1 MLRRKKHM
9 KLKLK
14 IIQKTWIVLGL
25 LLLVA
30 ASAFAKD
37 QARNNYVPAT
47 ISVEA
52 QQALK
57 MIYDAKV
64 YARVF
69 PAADDLAGWRKTH
82 ADGEQGK
89 IKIGENAVASNK
101 VTVSEGKLGGV
112 PVLDIRPSGW
122 KDNGKVLVYTHGGAY
137 TMFSARSTLNSSAPM
152 SRATGLRVISV
163 DYTTAPFA
171 KWEQIQEQVISVF
184 RFQWSFS

>member
-1 MLRRKKHM
+1 M

-64 YARVF
+64 YAREY
-69 PAADDLAGWRKTH
+69 R
-82 ADGEQGK
+82 
-89 IKIGENAVASNK
+89 
-101 VTVSEGKLGGV
+101 KLG
-112 PVLDIRPSGW
+112 L
-122 KDNGKVLVYTHGGAY
+122 K
-137 TMFSARSTLNSSAPM
+137 
-152 SRATGLRVISV
+152 
-163 DYTTAPFA
+163 A
-171 KWEQIQEQVISVF
+171 KKT
-184 RFQWSFS
+184 

>member
-1 MLRRKKHM
+1 M

-57 MIYDAKV
+57 AIYDARA
-64 YARVF
+64 YAQVF

-137 TMFSARSTLNSSAPM
+137 TMFSARKLRSHEPGHRLARDLGGLHH
-152 SRATGLRVISV
+152 RALCKMGADPGAGDFGVQVSV
-163 DYTTAPFA
+163 
-171 KWEQIQEQVISVF
+171 VF
-184 RFQWSFS
+184 FLKPDTWHPKP